1 VIGTPAGHPGT
12 RDSARIDPD
21 VGRFAVDRVG
31 LHRFAFKTPT
41 LRNVALTA
49 PYMHN
54 GVFRTLEEVL
64 DFYDGSGGAGRGI
77 AAPQQTLPRDSLHL
91 SRDEKRDIIAFLG
104 TLTDT
109 VGTTRP

>member
-1 VIGTPAGHPGT
+1 MIGTPAGRPGT

-64 DFYDGSGGAGRGI
+64 DFDDGGGGAGRGI
-77 AAPQQTLPRDSLHL
+77 AAPQQTLPSDSLHL
-91 SRDEKRDIIAFLG
+91 SRVEKRDIIAFLG